1 MDPNNFV
8 DSDFGRPG
16 RSDTPV
22 PYCVYLPK
30 RIPRSIA
37 LDEPT
42 MALLSNADRAL
53 GRLGGAGRLLKNPF
67 YLADLF
73 IRREAVASTRI
84 EGTQA
89 TLDDLYDAESGGAI
103 GDDVQEVL
111 SYISA
116 LNYGLR
122 AVTESPITVA
132 MIAELHAQILVGVRG
147 QDKQPGIVRTRP
159 NWIGGNDP
167 ATARFVPPPHTALP
181 DALADLEAFLHENL
195 LMPPLIKCAL
205 MHYQFETLH
214 PFLDGNGRLGR
225 LLIVLYLVEQGHL
238 PSPLLYMSTYFERH
252 KPDYYDA
259 LQGVREKGDV
269 QTWLRYFLR
278 GIAVQAN
285 DAVRRSERLADLAET
300 YRSRLQGSRSRAHE
314 LIDVLIATPVIA
326 TAQVRTRLGVTSAG
340 ATNLLRQLEQLNIL
354 RPIAGLPGRSNRWSA
369 HEVLRILTEEVRE
382 VEHS

>member
-1 MDPNNFV
+1 
-8 DSDFGRPG
+8 
-16 RSDTPV
+16 
-22 PYCVYLPK
+22 
-30 RIPRSIA
+30 
-37 LDEPT
+37 

-132 MIAELHAQILVGVRG
+132 MIAELHAQILVGVCG

-181 DALADLEAFLHENL
+181 DALADLEAFLNENL

-225 LLIVLYLVEQGHL
+225 LLIALYLVEQGHL

-252 KPDYYDA
+252 KPDYYNA
-259 LQGVREKGDV
+259 LQGVRENGDV

-285 DAVRRSERLADLAET
+285 DAVRRSEQLADLAET

-340 ATNLLRQLEQLNIL
+340 ATNLLRHLEQLNIL
-354 RPIAGLPGRSNRWSA
+354 RPTTGLPGRSNRWAA
-369 HEVLRILTEEVRE
+369 HEVLRILTEEDRE
-382 VEHS
+382 VE